1 MQEPNLSIILY
12 SAAPRNSKNSQ
23 RYTTRWKPQ
32 SSYGQ
37 NSFVCKIKAERARLQ
52 QQPVRHHEGRM
63 VGGQET
69 LCPMFQTSNL
79 QNTCNFKKHKDIQE
93 KTHNAEK
100 SFLCFKAEF

>member
-1 MQEPNLSIILY
+1 MPEPNLSIILY
-12 SAAPRNSKNSQ
+12 SATPRNSKHSQ

-37 NSFVCKIKAERARLQ
+37 SSFVCKVKAERARLQ
-52 QQPVRHHEGRM
+52 QQAVRHHEGSM

-79 QNTCNFKKHKDIQE
+79 QNTCSFKKFTMLKRV
-93 KTHNAEK
+93 
-100 SFLCFKAEF
+100 SFASKQNLKVITRK